1 MYMNIW
7 DPSPGA
13 VRLPKGGQ
21 YNQALPNQIVI
32 LCDSFQTLTNEKWHG
47 KKTTISLYTHMY
59 IYIHVYINKSLY
71 IRM

>member
-32 LCDSFQTLTNEKWHG
+32 LCDSFQTLTNEKGHG
-47 KKTTISLYTHMY
+47 KKNNYLSIYTY
-59 IYIHVYINKSLY
+59 VYVCVYK
-71 IRM
+71 